1 MSPSGSD
8 ADGSILT
15 PEEAYTVLG
24 NEVRIQIIRTLH
36 EADEPLGFAELFDRI
51 EYDTASN
58 FSYHL
63 TQLVDHFVNK
73 TEAGYS
79 LSWTGLLVARSA
91 ILAGQVTAQTR
102 IEPTGVDAECPL
114 CGAPLEVSYDDNI
127 MKVLCTDCIGIW
139 EFGPRGLLITFNGPP
154 MAFAYR
160 TAEEAFHAMAHR
172 RLGEIALLAND
183 ICPLCAATVE
193 HSLVVCT
200 DHGVTDEDH
209 CDACTNY
216 FCTDVR
222 QGCRECGFGFIKLP
236 ASVVSLASGSLDH
249 VLATYGVPV
258 PRGWDAYALALAVE
272 EALLETEP
280 VRLHISLPVDDEVIS
295 VTIDDDLTVLD
306 HERFSREIPPDG

>member
-36 EADEPLGFAELFDRI
+36 EANEPLGFSELFDRI

-63 TQLVDHFVNK
+63 NQLVDHFVQK
-73 TEAGYS
+73 TDAGYS
-79 LSWTGLLVARSA
+79 LSWTGMLVARSA
-91 ILAGQVTAQTR
+91 ILAGQVTAQMR
-102 IEPTGVDAECPL
+102 IEPTGINADCPR
-114 CGAPLEVSYDDNI
+114 CEAPLEVSYDDNI
-127 MKVLCTDCIGIW
+127 MKVLCTDCVGIW

-160 TAEEAFHAMAHR
+160 TADEAFHAMAHR

-193 HSLVVCT
+193 HALVVCT
-200 DHGVTDEDH
+200 DHDATDEHH
-209 CDACTNY
+209 CDVCTHHFY
-216 FCTDVR
+216 TDVR
-222 QGCRECGFGFIKLP
+222 QGCRECSFGFVRLP
-236 ASVVSLASGSLDH
+236 ASVVLLASGSLDR
-249 VLATYGVPV
+249 VFAGYGEPV
-258 PRGWDAYALALAVE
+258 PRGWDAYSLALAVDE
-272 EALLETEP
+272 ELLDTDP
-280 VRLHISLPVDDEVIS
+280 VRLRFSLPVDDGVIS

-306 HERFSREIPPDG
+306 YERPLP